1 MPQRKRKKISLSDL
15 HEETP
20 LQKKMERERD
30 RGRER
35 ALHCSLRKKASKEM
49 CPKPHLRLA
58 KRMSPL
64 LCLVFE

>member
-20 LQKKMERERD
+20 LQKKRERERD

-35 ALHCSLRKKASKEM
+35 ELCTAHYVRKPQRRCARSLI
-49 CPKPHLRLA
+49 
-58 KRMSPL
+58 
-64 LCLVFE
+64 